1 MRITNKVLSN
11 NMLKNMFQTMKG
23 MDKYTTMGYTGRK
36 INRPSDNP
44 SGNITTLRMR
54 TKLVQNEQFK
64 SNASNTSAWLNT
76 TEDALISMGSIM
88 HRVRELATEGATAT
102 NDDGAFNAL
111 ADKVDQLLDELKVLA
126 NSKYS
131 DRYIFGGTNT
141 DKEIYNG
148 SIDSLG
154 SWDGNSQIMQ
164 VEIGENILVD
174 MNLDGKKIFGIKD
187 TGDPVL
193 DLEDSIFATLQN
205 LSVGLR
211 AGDQDAADKALGIID
226 KNMDVIL
233 SARSEI
239 GAKSNRIEM
248 TLKRLDSAEESY
260 TKVLSDTEDADM
272 AEVIIRL
279 KEQENVYN
287 ATLAMGA
294 RIIQPTLVDFLR

>member
-11 NMLKNMFQTMKG
+11 NMLKNMFQTMKA
-23 MDKYTTMGYTGRK
+23 MDKYTTMGTTGRK

-64 SNASNTSAWLNT
+64 SNASNVSAWLDT

-88 HRVRELATEGATAT
+88 HRVRELANKGATGT

-111 ADKVDQLLDELKVLA
+111 ADEVDQLLDEMKVLA

-141 DKEIYNG
+141 NREIYNG

-154 SWDGNSQIMQ
+154 IWDGNSQIMQ

-205 LSVGLR
+205 LSIGLR
-211 AGDQDAADKALGIID
+211 ANDQDVADKALGIID
-226 KNMDVIL
+226 KHMEVIL
-233 SARSEI
+233 SARSEV
-239 GAKSNRIEM
+239 GAKNNRIEM
-248 TLKRLDSAEESY
+248 TMKRLDAAEESY

-294 RIIQPTLVDFLR
+294 RIIQPSLVDFLR